1 VTSNLGVRVT
11 RHMLR
16 EICSWMNADAGYQ
29 IATIKDDTLI
39 LQPRTKEARE
49 TLESDTAEILKG
61 LEDTEGL
68 ETDESDSYAEP
79 EERFRVSDE
88 LRDEY
93 GKEAEESY
101 EFEDERDEED
111 FGGEAD
117 ADLPV
122 DEITEFDVED
132 AEESGIDD
140 DRLLEAL
147 EPNCLERLK
156 STHVAV
162 VGGGLAGLMA
172 ARRLGHH
179 GIKSTVFEA
188 RSQLGGRVLSNK
200 TFSSGRITEE
210 GAELIG
216 SFHTT
221 WLELAWQYGLA
232 VISRMDE
239 SLYERTYMDVKVT
252 LDRPLRMDENIAL
265 NKQMIFQVLRPMAKL
280 ASKINDPSK
289 PWLEPPNIKQYD
301 GWSVARALEEFYKV
315 DPKSQLWKLIELR
328 FVNTEVAP
336 LKEMNF
342 LGLLCK
348 VKAAQI
354 IRFKSDRPD
363 DPKGPENVD
372 AHLMR
377 YWNEL
382 EIFRCADGCQK
393 LAEELANGIKHTAKI
408 LKSRAVTN
416 IELSKKGVVLKHKQV
431 LDERKGTLANGA
443 PLSQRFD
450 YVILAIPPSVWKG
463 VTITV
468 DGKDAKLDVKP
479 GLVKMGD
486 AVKYFSDLKERFW
499 IKKKAAPLG
508 GSLTLGQVWEGTDNQ
523 TRLVKRKGSPVKEN
537 QGIVLS
543 VFAGPILAGPRAP
556 TKADCHRELK
566 RLFPEYTANFNKD
579 LFTDWPNIPFI
590 KTGYAAPKI
599 GEFLKIGEELSKPF
613 HDVLFFAGEHTQMDF
628 FGYME
633 GALRSGKRA
642 AENLIVHLCAEPGK
656 PVIPYPNPPGARA
669 EVEEEWETSAAALLN
684 ETEETE
690 DEETEGQETESGEPE
705 RDDLRDWDEAAEDR
719 ADQRSYLTNEDGQDL
734 DEFEEETRRKVNP

>member
-1 VTSNLGVRVT
+1 
-11 RHMLR
+11 M
-16 EICSWMNADAGYQ
+16 
-29 IATIKDDTLI
+29 
-39 LQPRTKEARE
+39 
-49 TLESDTAEILKG
+49 
-61 LEDTEGL
+61 
-68 ETDESDSYAEP
+68 
-79 EERFRVSDE
+79 
-88 LRDEY
+88 
-93 GKEAEESY
+93 
-101 EFEDERDEED
+101 
-111 FGGEAD
+111 
-117 ADLPV
+117 
-122 DEITEFDVED
+122 
-132 AEESGIDD
+132 
-140 DRLLEAL
+140 
-147 EPNCLERLK
+147 
-156 STHVAV
+156 
-162 VGGGLAGLMA
+162 
-172 ARRLGHH
+172 
-179 GIKSTVFEA
+179 
-188 RSQLGGRVLSNK
+188 
-200 TFSSGRITEE
+200 
-210 GAELIG
+210 
-216 SFHTT
+216 
-221 WLELAWQYGLA
+221 
-232 VISRMDE
+232 
-239 SLYERTYMDVKVT
+239 
-252 LDRPLRMDENIAL
+252 
-265 NKQMIFQVLRPMAKL
+265 
-280 ASKINDPSK
+280 
-289 PWLEPPNIKQYD
+289 KQYD
-301 GWSVARALEEFYKV
+301 GWSVARALEELYKV

-354 IRFKSDRPD
+354 VRFKSDGPD
-363 DPKGPENVD
+363 DPKGPENAD
-372 AHLMR
+372 AQLMR

-393 LAEELANGIKHTAKI
+393 LAEELAKGIKRTAKI

-416 IELSKKGVVLKHKQV
+416 IELSPKGVVLKHKQV
-431 LDERKGTLANGA
+431 IDGRKGTLAKGA

-450 YVILAIPPSVWKG
+450 YVILAIPPSVWKD

-523 TRLVKRKGSPVKEN
+523 TRLVKGEGSPPLKEN

-556 TKADCHRELK
+556 TKADCHKELK
-566 RLFPEYTANFNKD
+566 RLFPEYADNFNKD

-599 GEFLKIGEELSKPF
+599 GEFLKIGEELNKPF

-656 PVIPYPNPPGARA
+656 PVIPYPKPPGARA
-669 EVEEEWETSAAALLN
+669 EVEEEWEPIAASLLK
-684 ETEETE
+684 
-690 DEETEGQETESGEPE
+690 ETEGLETESGELE

-719 ADQRSYLTNEDGQDL
+719 ADQRSYLTNKEGQNL
-734 DEFEEETRRKVNP
+734 DEFKEETKRKVTP